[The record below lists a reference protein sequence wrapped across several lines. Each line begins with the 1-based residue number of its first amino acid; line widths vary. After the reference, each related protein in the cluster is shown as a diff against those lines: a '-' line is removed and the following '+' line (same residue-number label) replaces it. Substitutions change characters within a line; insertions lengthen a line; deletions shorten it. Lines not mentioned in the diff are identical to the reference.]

1 MSGCPSADQETDK
14 QSKRSGPSGVWHA
27 CREFARDV
35 DVLTVE
41 IEHVDAQALESV
53 QKDLGID
60 VEPIPRTL
68 RVIQV
73 TKLRQ

>member
-1 MSGCPSADQETDK
+1 M
-14 QSKRSGPSGVWHA
+14 WHA